1 MLRITFLRFCMLK
14 LCFFIC
20 LVYGVKSD
28 EEEKCPEFTDLNIGN
43 ALSGTELHVQL
54 LLYTRENPNCSER
67 LIEHN
72 VTASEYLN
80 TSKKTV
86 FVIHGFRPTG
96 SPPAWLGDIKEL
108 LLSSGDINLIIVD
121 WNRGATTVIYTTAVE
136 NCRKVAETLKNY
148 VDQMLAD
155 GASLD
160 SMHMI
165 GVSLG
170 AHIAGFVGHKY
181 DGKLGRITGLDPAG
195 PSFTR
200 EPPEGRLDRTDAKFV
215 DVIHTDSDVLGFK
228 KPLGTI
234 DFYPNGGMDQ
244 PGCPQTVFS
253 GLQYFKCDHQ
263 RSVFL
268 FLSSLK
274 RKCNIIAYPCDSY
287 SDYKRGKCVDCEAFQ
302 PMSCPV
308 MGYYAD
314 SWKKHLILKNSPT
327 KAYFDTSDND
337 PFCMYNYL
345 LYIITWNKS
354 IRRGFIKVKITDY
367 AGNTIESEVNSEVA
381 TFQQYKRVKILTGFY
396 RDFDKISKISLTF
409 STKTLIGPKYKLRIL
424 QMRLKSLNNPERVQL
439 CRYDFVLMENTEL
452 TFKPIPC
459 PENST

>member
-1 MLRITFLRFCMLK
+1 MLK

-20 LVYGVKSD
+20 LIYWVKSD
-28 EEEKCPEFTDLNIGN
+28 EEKKCPEFTDLNIGN
-43 ALSGTELHVQL
+43 ALSGTELQVQL

-80 TSKKTV
+80 TSKKIV

-96 SPPAWLGDIKEL
+96 SPPAWLGDIKKL
-108 LLSSGDINLIIVD
+108 LLASEDINLIIVD
-121 WNRGATTVIYTTAVE
+121 WNRGATTVNYIIAVE
-136 NCRKVAETLKNY
+136 NCRKVAEILKNY
-148 VDQMLAD
+148 IDQMLVD

-160 SMHMI
+160 TMYMI

-170 AHIAGFVGHKY
+170 AHVAGFVGQKY
-181 DGKLGRITGLDPAG
+181 NGKLGRITGLDPAG

-200 EPPEGRLDRTDAKFV
+200 EPPEGRLDRTDAQFV
-215 DVIHTDSDVLGFK
+215 DVIHSDSDVLGFK

-244 PGCPQTVFS
+244 PGCPQTLFS
-253 GLQYFKCDHQ
+253 GLYYFKCDHQ

-268 FLSSLK
+268 FLSSLE
-274 RKCNIIAYPCDSY
+274 RKCNITTYPCDSY
-287 SDYKRGKCVDCEAFQ
+287 SDYKKGKCVDCEAFQ

-308 MGYYAD
+308 LGYYAD
-314 SWKKHLILKNSPT
+314 RWKNMLIPKSSST
-327 KAYFDTSDND
+327 KAYFDTLAQD

-345 LYIITWNKS
+345 LDITTWNKS
-354 IRRGFIKVKITDY
+354 IRRGFIKVKLTDY
-367 AGNTIESEVNSEVA
+367 AGNTVESEMNSEA
-381 TFQQYKRVKILTGFY
+381 STFQQYKRVKILTGFSQ
-396 RDFDKISKISLTF
+396 DFDKISKISLTF

-424 QMRLKSLNNPERVQL
+424 QMRLKSLNNPERMQL

-459 PENST
+459 SENDTERRESFY

>member
-1 MLRITFLRFCMLK
+1 MLK

-20 LVYGVKSD
+20 LIYWVKSD

-43 ALSGTELHVQL
+43 ALSGTELKVQL
-54 LLYTRENPNCSER
+54 LLYTKENPNCSER

-72 VTASEYLN
+72 VTASQYLN
-80 TSKKTV
+80 TSKKIV

-108 LLSSGDINLIIVD
+108 LLSSDNINLIIVD
-121 WNRGATTVIYTTAVE
+121 WNRGATTVNYITAVE
-136 NCRKVAETLKNY
+136 NCRKVAEILKNY
-148 VDQMLAD
+148 VDQMLVD

-160 SMHMI
+160 SMYMI

-170 AHIAGFVGHKY
+170 AHIAGFVGQKY
-181 DGKLGRITGLDPAG
+181 NGKLGRITGLDPAG

-200 EPPEGRLDRTDAKFV
+200 EPPEGRLDHTDAQFV
-215 DVIHTDSDVLGFK
+215 DVIHSDTD
-228 KPLGTI
+228 
-234 DFYPNGGMDQ
+234 
-244 PGCPQTVFS
+244 

-274 RKCNIIAYPCDSY
+274 RRCNIITYPCDSY
-287 SDYKRGKCVDCEAFQ
+287 LDYKRGKCVDCEAFQ

-308 MGYYAD
+308 LGYYAD
-314 SWKKHLILKNSPT
+314 RWKTLLIPKSLPT
-327 KAYFDTSDND
+327 KAYFDTSDQD

-345 LYIITWNKS
+345 LDIITWNKS
-354 IRRGFIKVKITDY
+354 IRRGFIKIKITDY
-367 AGNTIESEVNSEVA
+367 AGNTVESEMNSDA
-381 TFQQYKRVKILTGFY
+381 STFQQYKRVKILTGFY
-396 RDFDKISKISLTF
+396 QDLDKISKISLTF
-409 STKTLIGPKYKLRIL
+409 STKTLIGPKHKLRIL
-424 QMRLKSLNNPERVQL
+424 QMRLKSLSNPERLQL

-459 PENST
+459 PERGTQRESV

>member
-1 MLRITFLRFCMLK
+1 MLPNPLK
-14 LCFFIC
+14 
-20 LVYGVKSD
+20 SSN
-28 EEEKCPEFTDLNIGN
+28 EKKICPEFTDLNIGN
-43 ALSGTELHVQL
+43 ALSGTELQVQL

-96 SPPAWLGDIKEL
+96 SPPAWLGDMQKL
-108 LLSSGDINLIIVD
+108 LLSSEDINLIIVD
-121 WNRGATTVIYTTAVE
+121 WNRGATTLIYINAVE
-136 NCRKVAETLKNY
+136 NCRKVAEILKNY
-148 VDQMLAD
+148 VDQMLVG

-170 AHIAGFVGHKY
+170 AHIAGFVGQKY
-181 DGKLGRITGLDPAG
+181 NGKLGRITGLDPAG
-195 PSFTR
+195 PLFTG
-200 EPPEGRLDRTDAKFV
+200 EPPEGRLDHTDAQFV
-215 DVIHTDSDVLGFK
+215 DVIHSDTDVLGFK

-244 PGCPQTVFS
+244 PGCPKTFFS
-253 GLQYFKCDHQ
+253 GLTYFKCDHQ

-274 RKCNIIAYPCDSY
+274 GRCNIMTYPCESY
-287 SDYKRGKCVDCEAFQ
+287 LDYKRGKCVDCEAFH

-308 MGYYAD
+308 LGYHAD
-314 SWKKHLILKNSPT
+314 RWKKLLISSGSQM
-327 KAYFDTSDND
+327 KAYFDTSDKD

-345 LYIITWNKS
+345 LDITTWNKS

-367 AGNTIESEVNSEVA
+367 SGNTVESKMNSEA
-381 TFQQYKRVKILTGFY
+381 STFQQYTRVRILTGF
-396 RDFDKISKISLTF
+396 DEDIEKIAKISLTF

-424 QMRLKSLNNPERVQL
+424 QMKLKSLNNPEKLEL
-439 CRYDFVLMENTEL
+439 CRCDFVLMENTEL

-459 PENST
+459 TERAT

>member
-1 MLRITFLRFCMLK
+1 
-14 LCFFIC
+14 
-20 LVYGVKSD
+20 D
-28 EEEKCPEFTDLNIGN
+28 EEKCPEFTDLNIGN
-43 ALSGTELHVQL
+43 ALSGTELEVQL
-54 LLYTRENPNCSER
+54 LLYTKENQNCSER

-86 FVIHGFRPTG
+86 FVIHGYRPTG
-96 SPPAWLGDIKEL
+96 SPPAWLDDMKKL

-121 WNRGATTVIYTTAVE
+121 WNRGATNVIYSTAVE
-136 NCRKVAETLKNY
+136 NCRKVAEILKNY
-148 VDQMLAD
+148 VDQMLAA

-160 SMHMI
+160 SMYMI

-170 AHIAGFVGHKY
+170 AHIAGFVGHNYK
-181 DGKLGRITGLDPAG
+181 GKLGRITGLDPAG
-195 PSFTR
+195 PLFTGA
-200 EPPEGRLDRTDAKFV
+200 PPEDRLDRTDAQFV
-215 DVIHTDSDVLGFK
+215 DVIHTDADALGFRR
-228 KPLGTI
+228 PLGSI

-253 GLQYFKCDHQ
+253 GFQYFKCDHQ

-274 RKCNIIAYPCDSY
+274 MKCNITAYPCASY
-287 SDYKRGKCVDCEAFQ
+287 SDYKRGKCVDCEVFQ

-308 MGYYAD
+308 LGYYAD
-314 SWKKHLILKNSPT
+314 SWKSQLILRNSPT
-327 KAYFDTSDND
+327 KAYFDTSDSD

-345 LYIITWNKS
+345 LDITTWNKS
-354 IRRGFIKVKITDY
+354 IRRGFIKIKITDN
-367 AGNTIESEVNSEVA
+367 AGNTIESEMNREA
-381 TFQQYKRVKILTGFY
+381 MTFQQYRRVKMLTGFY
-396 RDFDKISKISLTF
+396 HDFEKISRISLTF
-409 STKTLIGPKYKLRIL
+409 STKTSLGPKYKLRIL
-424 QMRLKSLNNPERVQL
+424 QMRLKALNNPERLQL

-459 PENST
+459 PERSK

>member
-1 MLRITFLRFCMLK
+1 
-14 LCFFIC
+14 
-20 LVYGVKSD
+20 SD
-28 EEEKCPEFTDLNIGN
+28 EEEKCPEFTDLNIGS
-43 ALSGTELHVQL
+43 ALSGTELQVQL
-54 LLYTRENPNCSER
+54 LLYTRENPNCAER

-96 SPPAWLGDIKEL
+96 SPPAWLGDMKEL

-121 WNRGATTVIYTTAVE
+121 WNRGATTVIYTTAVG
-136 NCRKVAETLKNY
+136 NCRKVAEILKNY
-148 VDQMLAD
+148 VDQMLAA
-155 GASLD
+155 GASRD
-160 SMHMI
+160 SMYMI

-170 AHIAGFVGHKY
+170 AHIAGFVGQKY
-181 DGKLGRITGLDPAG
+181 NGTLGRITGLDPAG

-200 EPPEGRLDRTDAKFV
+200 EPPEGGLDHTDAQFV
-215 DVIHTDSDVLGFK
+215 DVIHTDTDVLGFK
-228 KPLGTI
+228 GPLGNI

-253 GLQYFKCDHQ
+253 GFQYFKCDHQ

-274 RKCNIIAYPCDSY
+274 RKCNITAYPCDSY
-287 SDYKRGKCVDCEAFQ
+287 SDYKRGKCVGCEAFH

-308 MGYYAD
+308 LGYYAD
-314 SWKKHLILKNSPT
+314 SWKKQLKNSPT
-327 KAYFDTSDND
+327 KAYFDTSDED

-345 LYIITWNKS
+345 LDITTWNKS

-367 AGNTIESEVNSEVA
+367 AGNTVESQMNSEVA

-396 RDFDKISKISLTF
+396 QDFDKISKISLTF
-409 STKTLIGPKYKLRIL
+409 STKSLVGPKYKLKIL
-424 QMRLKSLNNPERVQL
+424 QMRLKALNNPEWLQL
-439 CRYDFVLMENTEL
+439 CRYDFVLLENTEL

-459 PENST
+459 PERGT

>member
-1 MLRITFLRFCMLK
+1 CLTFLSF
-14 LCFFIC
+14 
-20 LVYGVKSD
+20 SD
-28 EEEKCPEFTDLNIGN
+28 EEKKCPEFTDLNIGN
-43 ALSGTELHVQL
+43 ALSGTELQVQL
-54 LLYTRENPNCSER
+54 LLYTRQNPSCSER
-67 LIEHN
+67 LSEHN
-72 VTASEYLN
+72 VTASEYFN
-80 TSKKTV
+80 TSKKIV

-108 LLSSGDINLIIVD
+108 LLSSEDINLIIVD
-121 WNRGATTVIYTTAVE
+121 WNRGATTVNYITAVE
-136 NCRKVAETLKNY
+136 NCRKVAEILKNY
-148 VDQMLAD
+148 VDQMLVD

-160 SMHMI
+160 TMYMI

-170 AHIAGFVGHKY
+170 AHIAGFVGQKY

-200 EPPEGRLDRTDAKFV
+200 EPPERRLDRTDAQFV
-215 DVIHTDSDVLGFK
+215 DVIHSDTDALGFK

-274 RKCNIIAYPCDSY
+274 RRCNIITYPCESY
-287 SDYKRGKCVDCEAFQ
+287 LDYKRGKCIDCGAFQ

-308 MGYYAD
+308 LGYYAD
-314 SWKKHLILKNSPT
+314 RWKKMLIPRNSPT
-327 KAYFDTSDND
+327 KAYFDTSDQD

-345 LYIITWNKS
+345 LDVTTWNKS
-354 IRRGFIKVKITDY
+354 TRRGFINVKITDY
-367 AGNTIESEVNSEVA
+367 AGNTVESEINSQA
-381 TFQQYKRVKILTGFY
+381 STFQQYKRVKILTGFY
-396 RDFDKISKISLTF
+396 RDPDKIAKISLTF
-409 STKTLIGPKYKLRIL
+409 STKNLIGPKHKLRIL
-424 QMRLKSLNNPERVQL
+424 QMRLKSLNNPER
-439 CRYDFVLMENTEL
+439 
-452 TFKPIPC
+452 
-459 PENST
+459 

>member
-253 GLQYFKCDHQ
+253 G
-263 RSVFL
+263 
-268 FLSSLK
+268 
-274 RKCNIIAYPCDSY
+274 
-287 SDYKRGKCVDCEAFQ
+287 
-302 PMSCPV
+302 
-308 MGYYAD
+308 YYAD